1 MSNVIKNPRNG
12 CALHGA
18 LQTVQE
24 IEGVVPVV
32 HANAG
37 CGVINYLANKTTGN
51 GVSRHSGFA
60 IPGTAVQERHV
71 IFGGASRL
79 REQIKNTIKVVNGD
93 LYVIL
98 NSCESAMVGDDVDA
112 MTREIVEQGEP
123 VVDTLIAGFNG
134 GSHYGYEHAVYD
146 ILKSIDGVK
155 KNEKSTDEKLIN
167 IFGIVPGRDS
177 YWQGNLE
184 EIRRILAGVGLKANV
199 FFGVNGGV
207 DDFVNAKYAVAS
219 VVFSRWGELPAK
231 LLKEKFDVPYIT
243 FSSLPNLVSEEQ
255 ELIEQVSKY
264 AKIDSEAKEKFLAS
278 EEKYQKNYLSRIRDD
293 IFEHDLGKRTLIV
306 GDEEQV
312 IRYGKLFKEV
322 FGSRVVGA
330 VLTDALKKDE
340 EHETDNSS
348 ILEAVA
354 ENIYIT
360 SDEKDIED
368 IIKRSHAEVVIGSS
382 LERNVA
388 DNSNALLLELSYPI
402 YHKSILNQTTVGVR
416 GAVEIVSSYLTTV
429 KQSERE
435 KSDILHDYL
444 KQLKNHN
451 NWQAH
456 SSKNGQVNRI
466 LSKALKCD
474 ITAADIKNY

>member
-24 IEGVVPVV
+24 IDGLVPIV

-37 CGVINYLANKTTGN
+37 CGVINYLANKAVEN
-51 GVSRHSGFA
+51 GTSRYSGFA
-60 IPGTAVQERHV
+60 TPGTIVQERHV

-134 GSHYGYEHAVYD
+134 GSHYGYEHVIYD
-146 ILKSIDGVK
+146 ILKSIDRVK

-167 IFGIVPGRDS
+167 IFGIVPRKDP

-184 EIRRILAGVGLKANV
+184 EIRRIFTGVGLKVNL
-199 FFGVNGGV
+199 FFGVYGGI
-207 DDFVNAKYAVAS
+207 DDLVNAKNAVVS
-219 VVFSRWGELPAK
+219 IVFSRWGELPAK
-231 LLKEKFDVPYIT
+231 LLKERFDVPYISI
-243 FSSLPNLVSEEQ
+243 SSLPNSASDER
-255 ELIEQVSKY
+255 ELLEQVSKY
-264 AKIDSEAKEKFLAS
+264 AKIDSEVKENFLES
-278 EEKYQKNYLSRIRDD
+278 EGKYEKNYLSRIRDD
-293 IFEHDLGKRTLIV
+293 IFEYDLGKRILIV

-312 IRYGKLFKEV
+312 IRYGKLFKNL
-322 FGSRVVGA
+322 FGARVVGV
-330 VLTDALKKDE
+330 VLTDALKKDD
-340 EHETDNSS
+340 EHETDNSE
-348 ILEAVA
+348 ILEAIA

-368 IIKRSHAEVVIGSS
+368 IIKRSHAQVVIGSS
-382 LERNVA
+382 LEKKITDNNNV
-388 DNSNALLLELSYPI
+388 SLLEASYPI
-402 YHKSILNQTTVGVR
+402 YHRAILNQTTVGVR
-416 GAVEIVSSYLTTV
+416 GEVEFIGNYLTTA
-429 KQSERE
+429 KQAEKE
-435 KSDILHDYL
+435 KSEKLHNYL
-444 KQLKNHN
+444 KQLKNQN
-451 NWQAH
+451 NRQGY
-456 SSKNGQVNRI
+456 SSKIGQVKQIN
-466 LSKALKCD
+466 LVSDLASKQS
-474 ITAADIKNY
+474 I

>member
-37 CGVINYLANKTTGN
+37 CGVINYLANKSAGN
-51 GVSRHSGFA
+51 GVSRYSGFA
-60 IPGTAVQERHV
+60 TPGTAAQERHV

-134 GSHYGYEHAVYD
+134 GSHYGYEHVLGD
-146 ILKSIDGVK
+146 ILKTIDGVK
-155 KNEKSTDEKLIN
+155 KNEKQTDSKLIN
-167 IFGIVPGRDS
+167 IFGLVPGKDP

-184 EIRRILAGVGLKANV
+184 EIKRIFNGVGLKVNL
-199 FFGVNGGV
+199 FFGVYGGV
-207 DDFVNAKYAVAS
+207 EDLVNAKNAAAS
-219 VVFSRWGELPAK
+219 IVFSRWGELPAK
-231 LLKEKFDVPYIT
+231 LLKEKFDVPYIVQ
-243 FSSLPNLVSEEQ
+243 SSLPVNAEDETK
-255 ELIEQVSKY
+255 LIE
-264 AKIDSEAKEKFLAS
+264 KISEHVETDEKLKENFL
-278 EEKYQKNYLSRIRDD
+278 ENEGRYQRYYLSRIRDD
-293 IFEHDLGKRTLIV
+293 IFEYDLGKRTLIV

-312 IRYGKLFKEV
+312 IRYGKLFKHIL
-322 FGSRVVGA
+322 GARVVGA

-340 EHETDNSS
+340 EHETDNTELLES
-348 ILEAVA
+348 IA

-368 IIKRSHAEVVIGSS
+368 IIKRSRAEVVIGSS
-382 LERNVA
+382 LERKIADKNNV
-388 DNSNALLLELSYPI
+388 SLLEFSYPI
-402 YHKSILNQTTVGVR
+402 YHKAILNQTTAGVR
-416 GAVEIVSSYLTTV
+416 GQVELLESYISTV
-429 KQSERE
+429 KERQLEKKVELKRFVESVKGGESWHELSQGKSVVRNSERTA
-435 KSDILHDYL
+435 KL
-444 KQLKNHN
+444 
-451 NWQAH
+451 
-456 SSKNGQVNRI
+456 VN
-466 LSKALKCD
+466 
-474 ITAADIKNY
+474 YGG

>member
-1 MSNVIKNPRNG
+1 MSSVIKNPRNG

-37 CGVINYLANKTTGN
+37 CGVINYLANRTIGN
-51 GVSRHSGFA
+51 GTGRYSGYNV
-60 IPGTAVQERHV
+60 PGTAAQERHV

-79 REQIKNTIKVVNGD
+79 REQIKNTIKVVKGD

-134 GSHYGYEHAVYD
+134 GSHYGYEHVLAD

-155 KNEKSTDEKLIN
+155 RSEREPDPKLIN
-167 IFGIVPGRDS
+167 IFGIVPEKDP

-184 EIRRILAGVGLKANV
+184 EIARIFEGVGWKTNL
-199 FFGVNGGV
+199 FFGVRGGV
-207 DDFVNAKYAVAS
+207 GDLIRAKNAAVS

-231 LLKEKFDVPYIT
+231 LLKEKFDIPFVLE
-243 FSSLPNLVSEEQ
+243 SSLPVSVRDEVD
-255 ELIEQVSKY
+255 LIHRVAEYVPVDPALRESFLQR
-264 AKIDSEAKEKFLAS
+264 EAA
-278 EEKYQKNYLSRIRDD
+278 YQQYYTLRIRDD
-293 IFEHDLGKRTLIV
+293 IFEYDLGRRTVIV

-312 IRYGKLFKEV
+312 IRYGKIFKEV
-322 FGSRVVGA
+322 LGARVVAA

-340 EHETDNSS
+340 EHETDNTELLAS
-348 ILEAVA
+348 IA
-354 ENIYIT
+354 ETVHIT

-368 IIKRSHAEVVIGSS
+368 IIRQSRAEVVVGSTLEANIAKKRNLS
-382 LERNVA
+382 LLA
-388 DNSNALLLELSYPI
+388 LSYPV
-402 YHKSILNQTTVGVR
+402 YHHAILNQATAGVR
-416 GAVEIVSSYLTTV
+416 GQIGVLQKYISTV
-429 KQSERE
+429 KRNDQQKKEELIRFVRNAKGGE
-435 KSDILHDYL
+435 
-444 KQLKNHN
+444 
-451 NWQAH
+451 
-456 SSKNGQVNRI
+456 
-466 LSKALKCD
+466 
-474 ITAADIKNY
+474 

>member
-37 CGVINYLANKTTGN
+37 CGVINYLANKAAGN
-51 GVSRHSGFA
+51 GVSRYSGFA
-60 IPGTAVQERHV
+60 TPGTAAQERHV

-134 GSHYGYEHAVYD
+134 GSHYGYEHVLGD
-146 ILKSIDGVK
+146 ILKTIDGVK
-155 KNEKSTDEKLIN
+155 KNEKQTDSKLIN
-167 IFGIVPGRDS
+167 IFGLVPGKDP

-184 EIRRILAGVGLKANV
+184 EIKRIFNGVGLKVNL
-199 FFGVNGGV
+199 FFGVYGGV
-207 DDFVNAKYAVAS
+207 EDLVNAKNAAVS
-219 VVFSRWGELPAK
+219 IVFSRWGELPAK
-231 LLKEKFDVPYIT
+231 LLKEKFDVPYIVQ
-243 FSSLPNLVSEEQ
+243 SSLPVNVEDEKKLFEEVSEHVEIDE
-255 ELIEQVSKY
+255 EL
-264 AKIDSEAKEKFLAS
+264 KEYFL
-278 EEKYQKNYLSRIRDD
+278 ENEGRYQRYYLSRIRDD
-293 IFEHDLGKRTLIV
+293 IFEYDLGKRTLIV

-312 IRYGKLFKEV
+312 IRYGKFFKHIL
-322 FGSRVVGA
+322 GARVVGA

-340 EHETDNSS
+340 EHETDNTEFLES
-348 ILEAVA
+348 IA

-368 IIKRSHAEVVIGSS
+368 IIKRSRAEVVIGSS
-382 LERNVA
+382 LERKIADKNNV
-388 DNSNALLLELSYPI
+388 SLLEFSYPI
-402 YHKSILNQTTVGVR
+402 YHKAILNQTTVGVR
-416 GAVEIVSSYLTTV
+416 GQVELLQSYISIV
-429 KQSERE
+429 KE
-435 KSDILHDYL
+435 
-444 KQLKNHN
+444 KQLEKKEELKRFVQSVKGGESWHE
-451 NWQAH
+451 
-456 SSKNGQVNRI
+456 
-466 LSKALKCD
+466 LSQGKSFIRSLNSTTESQTKAYTLAQK
-474 ITAADIKNY
+474 

>member
-37 CGVINYLANKTTGN
+37 CGVINYLANKSAGN
-51 GVSRHSGFA
+51 GVSRYSGFA
-60 IPGTAVQERHV
+60 TPGTAAQERHV

-134 GSHYGYEHAVYD
+134 GSHYGYEHVLGD
-146 ILKSIDGVK
+146 ILKTIDGVK
-155 KNEKSTDEKLIN
+155 KNEKQTDSKLIN
-167 IFGIVPGRDS
+167 IFGLVPGKDP

-184 EIRRILAGVGLKANV
+184 EIKRIFNGVGLKVNL
-199 FFGVNGGV
+199 FFGVYGGV
-207 DDFVNAKYAVAS
+207 EDLVNAKNAAAS
-219 VVFSRWGELPAK
+219 IVFSRWGELPAK
-231 LLKEKFDVPYIT
+231 LLKEKFDVPYIVQ
-243 FSSLPNLVSEEQ
+243 SSLPVNAEDETK
-255 ELIEQVSKY
+255 LIE
-264 AKIDSEAKEKFLAS
+264 KISEHVEIDEKLKENFI
-278 EEKYQKNYLSRIRDD
+278 ENEGRYQRYYLSRIRDD
-293 IFEHDLGKRTLIV
+293 IFEYDLGKRTLIV

-312 IRYGKLFKEV
+312 IRYGKLFKHIL
-322 FGSRVVGA
+322 GARVVGA

-340 EHETDNSS
+340 EHETDNTELLES
-348 ILEAVA
+348 IA

-368 IIKRSHAEVVIGSS
+368 IIKRSRAEVVIGSS
-382 LERNVA
+382 LERKIADKNNV
-388 DNSNALLLELSYPI
+388 SLLEFSYPI
-402 YHKSILNQTTVGVR
+402 YHKAILNQTTAGVR
-416 GAVEIVSSYLTTV
+416 GQVELLESYISTV
-429 KQSERE
+429 KERQLEKKVELKRFVESVKGGESWHELSQGKSVVRNSERTA
-435 KSDILHDYL
+435 KL
-444 KQLKNHN
+444 
-451 NWQAH
+451 
-456 SSKNGQVNRI
+456 VN
-466 LSKALKCD
+466 
-474 ITAADIKNY
+474 YGG

>member
-24 IEGVVPVV
+24 IDGAVPVV

-37 CGVINYLANKTTGN
+37 CGVINYLANKTVGN
-51 GVSRHSGFA
+51 GVSRYSGFA
-60 IPGTAVQERHV
+60 TPGTAVQERHV

-112 MTREIVEQGEP
+112 MTREIVEQGAP

-134 GSHYGYEHAVYD
+134 GSHFGYEHVIFD

-155 KNEKSTDEKLIN
+155 KNEQNTDEKLIN
-167 IFGIVPGRDS
+167 IFGVVPDKDP

-184 EIRRILAGVGLKANV
+184 EIRRIFEGVGLKANLI
-199 FFGVNGGV
+199 FGVYGGV
-207 DDFVNAKYAVAS
+207 EDLVNAKNAVAS

-231 LLKEKFDVPYIT
+231 LLKERFDVPYIS
-243 FSSLPNLVSEEQ
+243 FSSLPSFVSDER
-255 ELIEQVSKY
+255 ELIEKVSEY
-264 AKIDSEAKEKFLAS
+264 TKIDSDVKENFLEW
-278 EEKYQKNYLSRIRDD
+278 EERYEKNYLSRIRDD
-293 IFEHDLGKRTLIV
+293 IIEYDLGKRTLIV

-312 IRYGKLFKEV
+312 IRYGKYFRQV
-322 FGSRVVGA
+322 FGARIVGA

-340 EHETDNSS
+340 EHETDNSE

-354 ENIYIT
+354 EKIYIT

-368 IIKRSHAEVVIGSS
+368 IIKRSGAEVVIGSS
-382 LERNVA
+382 LEKKITELNNV
-388 DNSNALLLELSYPI
+388 SLLEFSYPI
-402 YHKSILNQTTVGVR
+402 YHRAILNQTTVGVR
-416 GAVEIVSSYLTTV
+416 GAVEFVSDYITTV
-429 KQSERE
+429 KQAEKE
-435 KSDILHDYL
+435 KSEVLHEYL
-444 KQLKNHN
+444 KQLKKQNI
-451 NWQAH
+451 WQGH
-456 SSKNGQVNRI
+456 SSKKGQVKQINLVSELVSRESI
-466 LSKALKCD
+466 
-474 ITAADIKNY
+474 

>member
-18 LQTVQE
+18 LQSVQE

-37 CGVINYLANKTTGN
+37 CGVVNYFANKTAGN
-51 GVSRHSGFA
+51 GTSRYSGFA
-60 IPGTAVQERHV
+60 TPGTSVQERHV

-79 REQIKNTIKVVNGD
+79 REQIKNTIKVEKGD
-93 LYVIL
+93 LYVVL

-134 GSHYGYEHAVYD
+134 GSRYGYEHVVYD

-155 KNEKSTDEKLIN
+155 KNEKSTDERLIN
-167 IFGIVPGRDS
+167 IFGIVPGKDP

-207 DDFVNAKYAVAS
+207 NDLVNAKNAVAS

-231 LLKEKFDVPYIT
+231 LLNDRFNVPYIT
-243 FSSLPNLVSEEQ
+243 FSSLPNSASDER
-255 ELIEQVSKY
+255 ELIDQV
-264 AKIDSEAKEKFLAS
+264 ARFVAIDSDIKENFLAG
-278 EEKYQKNYLSRIRDD
+278 EEKYEKNYLSRIRDD
-293 IFEHDLGKRTLIV
+293 IFEYDLGKRTLIV

-312 IRYGKLFKEV
+312 IRYGKLFKDV
-322 FGSRVVGA
+322 FGARVVGA

-340 EHETDNSS
+340 EHETDNSKL
-348 ILEAVA
+348 LETIA

-368 IIKRSHAEVVIGSS
+368 IIKRSRVQFVIGSS
-382 LERNVA
+382 LEKKVTD
-388 DNSNALLLELSYPI
+388 DNNITLLELSYPV
-402 YHKSILNQTTVGVR
+402 YHKSILNQTTIGVR
-416 GAVEIVSSYLTTV
+416 GEVEFISNYITTV
-429 KQSERE
+429 KEAEKE
-435 KSDILHDYL
+435 KSQVLHNYL
-444 KQLKNHN
+444 KQLKNQN
-451 NWQAH
+451 TWQGH
-456 SSKNGQVNRI
+456 SAKKGHVKQINLVSD
-466 LSKALKCD
+466 LSSRES
-474 ITAADIKNY
+474 I

>member
-24 IEGVVPVV
+24 IKGAVPVV

-37 CGVINYLANKTTGN
+37 CGVVNYLANQRLSG
-51 GVSRHSGFA
+51 GAAAYSGFS
-60 IPGTAVQERHV
+60 IPGTAAQERHV

-79 REQIKNTIKVVNGD
+79 REQIKNTIKVQKGD

-134 GSHYGYEHAVYD
+134 GSHYGYERVVYD

-155 KNEKSTDEKLIN
+155 KNEQNTDEKLIN
-167 IFGIVPGRDS
+167 IFGIVPGKDP

-184 EIRRILAGVGLKANV
+184 EIRRIFAGVGLKVNL
-199 FFGVNGGV
+199 FFGVYGGV
-207 DDFVNAKYAVAS
+207 KDLVNAKNAVAS

-231 LLKEKFDVPYIT
+231 LLNDRFNVPYIT
-243 FSSLPNLVSEEQ
+243 FSSLPNSVSDERK
-255 ELIEQVSKY
+255 LIDQVEKF
-264 AKIDSEAKEKFLAS
+264 AAVDSDLKESFLAS
-278 EEKYQKNYLSRIRDD
+278 EEKYEKNYLSRIRDE
-293 IFEHDLGKRTLIV
+293 IFEYDLGKRTLIV

-312 IRYGKLFKEV
+312 IRYSKLFKEV
-322 FGSRVVGA
+322 FGARVVGA

-340 EHETDNSS
+340 EHETNNSGL
-348 ILEAVA
+348 LEALV

-368 IIKRSHAEVVIGSS
+368 IIKRSRVQFVIGSS
-382 LERNVA
+382 LEKKVTENNNV
-388 DNSNALLLELSYPI
+388 SLLEFSYPI
-402 YHKSILNQTTVGVR
+402 YHRSILNQTTVGVR
-416 GAVEIVSSYLTTV
+416 GEVEFISNYITTV
-429 KQSERE
+429 KEAENE
-435 KSDILHDYL
+435 KSQVLHNYL
-444 KQLKNHN
+444 NQLKNQN
-451 NWQAH
+451 TWQGH
-456 SSKNGQVNRI
+456 
-466 LSKALKCD
+466 
-474 ITAADIKNY
+474 TAKKGHVKQINLVSDLASRESI

>member
-18 LQTVQE
+18 LQSVQE

-37 CGVINYLANKTTGN
+37 CGVVNYLANKTVGN
-51 GVSRHSGFA
+51 GTSRYSGFA
-60 IPGTAVQERHV
+60 TPGTSVQERHV

-79 REQIKNTIKVVNGD
+79 REQIKNTIKVEKGD
-93 LYVIL
+93 LYVVL

-134 GSHYGYEHAVYD
+134 GSPYGYEHVVYD

-155 KNEKSTDEKLIN
+155 KNEKSTDERLIN
-167 IFGIVPGRDS
+167 IFGIVPGKDP

-207 DDFVNAKYAVAS
+207 NDLVNAKNAVAS

-231 LLKEKFDVPYIT
+231 LLNDRFNVPYIT
-243 FSSLPNLVSEEQ
+243 FSSLPNSASDER
-255 ELIEQVSKY
+255 ELIDQV
-264 AKIDSEAKEKFLAS
+264 ARFVAIDSDIKENFLAG
-278 EEKYQKNYLSRIRDD
+278 EEKYEKNYLSRIRDD
-293 IFEHDLGKRTLIV
+293 IFEYDLGKRTLIV

-312 IRYGKLFKEV
+312 IRYGKLFKDV
-322 FGSRVVGA
+322 FGARVVGA

-340 EHETDNSS
+340 EHETDNSKL
-348 ILEAVA
+348 LETIA

-368 IIKRSHAEVVIGSS
+368 IIKRSRVQFVIGSS
-382 LERNVA
+382 LEKKVTD
-388 DNSNALLLELSYPI
+388 DNNITLLELSYPV
-402 YHKSILNQTTVGVR
+402 YHKSILNQTTIGVR
-416 GAVEIVSSYLTTV
+416 GEVEFISNYITTV
-429 KQSERE
+429 KEAEKE
-435 KSDILHDYL
+435 KSQVLHNYL
-444 KQLKNHN
+444 KQLKNQN
-451 NWQAH
+451 TWQGH
-456 SSKNGQVNRI
+456 SAKKGHVKQINLVSD
-466 LSKALKCD
+466 LSSRES
-474 ITAADIKNY
+474 I

>member
-1 MSNVIKNPRNG
+1 MSSVIKNPRNG

-37 CGVINYLANKTTGN
+37 CGVINYLANRTIGN
-51 GVSRHSGFA
+51 GTGRYSGYNV
-60 IPGTAVQERHV
+60 PGTAAQERHV

-79 REQIKNTIKVVNGD
+79 REQIKNTIKVVKGD

-134 GSHYGYEHAVYD
+134 GSHYGYEHVLAD

-155 KNEKSTDEKLIN
+155 RSEREPDPKLIN
-167 IFGIVPGRDS
+167 IFGIVPEKDP

-184 EIRRILAGVGLKANV
+184 EIARIFEGVGWKTNL
-199 FFGVNGGV
+199 FFGVRGGV
-207 DDFVNAKYAVAS
+207 GDLIRAKNAAVS

-231 LLKEKFDVPYIT
+231 LLKEKFDIPFVLE
-243 FSSLPNLVSEEQ
+243 SSLPVSVRDEVD
-255 ELIEQVSKY
+255 LIHRVAEYVPVDPALRESFLQR
-264 AKIDSEAKEKFLAS
+264 EAA
-278 EEKYQKNYLSRIRDD
+278 YQQYYTLRIRDD
-293 IFEHDLGKRTLIV
+293 IFEYDLGRRTVIV

-312 IRYGKLFKEV
+312 IRYGKIFKEV
-322 FGSRVVGA
+322 LGARVVAA

-340 EHETDNSS
+340 EHETDNTELLAS
-348 ILEAVA
+348 IA
-354 ENIYIT
+354 ETVHIT

-368 IIKRSHAEVVIGSS
+368 IIRQSRAEVVVGSTLEANIAKKRNLS
-382 LERNVA
+382 LLA
-388 DNSNALLLELSYPI
+388 LSYPV
-402 YHKSILNQTTVGVR
+402 YHHAILNQATAGVR
-416 GAVEIVSSYLTTV
+416 GQIGVLQKYISTV
-429 KQSERE
+429 KRNDQQKKEELRRFVRNAKGGE
-435 KSDILHDYL
+435 
-444 KQLKNHN
+444 
-451 NWQAH
+451 
-456 SSKNGQVNRI
+456 
-466 LSKALKCD
+466 
-474 ITAADIKNY
+474 

>member
-37 CGVINYLANKTTGN
+37 CGVINYLANKSAGN
-51 GVSRHSGFA
+51 GVSRYSGFA
-60 IPGTAVQERHV
+60 TPGTAAQERHV

-134 GSHYGYEHAVYD
+134 GSHYGYEHVLGD
-146 ILKSIDGVK
+146 ILKTIDGVK
-155 KNEKSTDEKLIN
+155 KNEKQTDSKLIN
-167 IFGIVPGRDS
+167 IFGLVPGKDP

-184 EIRRILAGVGLKANV
+184 EIKRIFNGAGLKVNL
-199 FFGVNGGV
+199 FFGVYGGV
-207 DDFVNAKYAVAS
+207 EDLVNAKNAAVS
-219 VVFSRWGELPAK
+219 IVFSRWGELPAK
-231 LLKEKFDVPYIT
+231 LLKEKFDVPYIVQ
-243 FSSLPNLVSEEQ
+243 SSLPVNVEDEKKLFEEVSEHVEIDE
-255 ELIEQVSKY
+255 EL
-264 AKIDSEAKEKFLAS
+264 KEYFL
-278 EEKYQKNYLSRIRDD
+278 ENEGRYQRYYLSRIRDD
-293 IFEHDLGKRTLIV
+293 IFEYDLGKRTIIV

-312 IRYGKLFKEV
+312 IRYGKLFKHIL
-322 FGSRVVGA
+322 GARVVGA

-340 EHETDNSS
+340 EHETDNTELLES
-348 ILEAVA
+348 IA

-368 IIKRSHAEVVIGSS
+368 IIKRSRAEVVIGSS
-382 LERNVA
+382 LEKKIAKKNNV
-388 DNSNALLLELSYPI
+388 SLLEFSYPI
-402 YHKSILNQTTVGVR
+402 YHKAILNQTTVGVR
-416 GAVEIVSSYLTTV
+416 GQVELLQSYISIV
-429 KQSERE
+429 KE
-435 KSDILHDYL
+435 
-444 KQLKNHN
+444 KQLEKKEELKRFVQSVKGGESWHE
-451 NWQAH
+451 
-456 SSKNGQVNRI
+456 
-466 LSKALKCD
+466 LSQGKSFIRSLNSTTESQTKAYTLAQK
-474 ITAADIKNY
+474 

>member
-1 MSNVIKNPRNG
+1 MSSVIKNPRNG

-37 CGVINYLANKTTGN
+37 CGVINYLANRTIGN
-51 GVSRHSGFA
+51 GNGRYSGYNV
-60 IPGTAVQERHV
+60 PGTAAQERHV

-79 REQIKNTIKVVNGD
+79 REQIKNTIKVVKGE

-134 GSHYGYEHAVYD
+134 GSHYGYEHVLTD

-155 KNEKSTDEKLIN
+155 RSERETDSKLIN
-167 IFGIVPGRDS
+167 IFGIVPEKDP

-184 EIRRILAGVGLKANV
+184 EIARIFEGVGWKVNL
-199 FFGVNGGV
+199 FFGVSGGV
-207 DDFVNAKYAVAS
+207 GDLIRAKNAAVS

-231 LLKEKFDVPYIT
+231 LLEEKFDIPFVLE
-243 FSSLPNLVSEEQ
+243 SSLPVSVRDEVD
-255 ELIEQVSKY
+255 LIHRVAEYVPVDPALRESFLQR
-264 AKIDSEAKEKFLAS
+264 EAA
-278 EEKYQKNYLSRIRDD
+278 YQQYYTLRIRDD
-293 IFEHDLGKRTLIV
+293 IFEYDLGRRTVIV

-312 IRYGKLFKEV
+312 IRYGKIFKEV
-322 FGSRVVGA
+322 LGARVVAA

-340 EHETDNSS
+340 EHETDNTELLAS
-348 ILEAVA
+348 IA
-354 ENIYIT
+354 ETVHIT

-368 IIKRSHAEVVIGSS
+368 IIRQSRAEVVVGSTLEANIAKKRNLS
-382 LERNVA
+382 LLA
-388 DNSNALLLELSYPI
+388 LSYPV
-402 YHKSILNQTTVGVR
+402 YHHAILNQATAGVR
-416 GAVEIVSSYLTTV
+416 GQIGVLQKYISTV
-429 KQSERE
+429 KRNDQQKKEELLRFVRNAKGGE
-435 KSDILHDYL
+435 
-444 KQLKNHN
+444 
-451 NWQAH
+451 
-456 SSKNGQVNRI
+456 
-466 LSKALKCD
+466 
-474 ITAADIKNY
+474 

>member
-24 IEGVVPVV
+24 IEGAVPVV

-37 CGVINYLANKTTGN
+37 CGVINYLANKTVGN
-51 GVSRHSGFA
+51 GASRYSGFA
-60 IPGTAVQERHV
+60 TPGTAAQERHV

-79 REQIKNTIKVVNGD
+79 REQIKNTIKVVDGD

-134 GSHYGYEHAVYD
+134 GSHYGYEHVIYD

-155 KNEKSTDEKLIN
+155 KNDKNRDEKLIN
-167 IFGIVPGRDS
+167 IFGIVPNKDP

-184 EIRRILAGVGLKANV
+184 EIRRIFAGVGLRVNL
-199 FFGVNGGV
+199 FFGVYGGV
-207 DDFVNAKYAVAS
+207 DDLVNAKNAVAS

-231 LLKEKFDVPYIT
+231 LLKERFDIPYIT
-243 FSSLPNLVSEEQ
+243 FSSLPNFAKDER
-255 ELIEQVSKY
+255 ELINQVSKY
-264 AKIDSEAKEKFLAS
+264 AKIDSELEENFLIS
-278 EEKYQKNYLSRIRDD
+278 EEKYEKNYLSRIRDD
-293 IFEHDLGKRTLIV
+293 IFEYDLGKRTLIV

-322 FGSRVVGA
+322 FGARVVGA
-330 VLTDALKKDE
+330 VLTDSLKKDE
-340 EHETDNSS
+340 EHETDNSA
-348 ILEAVA
+348 ILEAIA

-382 LERNVA
+382 LEKKIADKNNV
-388 DNSNALLLELSYPI
+388 SLLEFSYPV

-416 GAVEIVSSYLTTV
+416 GAVEFVSKYITTV
-429 KQSERE
+429 KQVE
-435 KSDILHDYL
+435 KDKAEVLHDYL
-444 KQLKNHN
+444 KQLKSQNIWQGHSAKKGQLKQINHVGEL
-451 NWQAH
+451 A
-456 SSKNGQVNRI
+456 SRESI
-466 LSKALKCD
+466 
-474 ITAADIKNY
+474 